1 MVQAHKEVRSAE
13 ESPPRPRRPWVPEVV
28 TFTACEP
35 TELAWEKDGRGEFTL
50 RATRLL
56 AAGTAGWTNAE
67 LQRQVTAAFGAGAQ
81 ADAHAGLFAGR
92 AGVPA
97 PAAAPGAGR
106 HGADRRTHGRRPP
119 PLAGR
124 GAGRRDGLKGK

>member
-1 MVQAHKEVRSAE
+1 
-13 ESPPRPRRPWVPEVV
+13 VV

-67 LQRQVTAAFGAGAQ
+67 LQRQVTAAFGAERRQTPTLDCSPAAQGYPLLQPLPAQ
-81 ADAHAGLFAGR
+81 AATVPIDARTAAGLLR
-92 AGVPA
+92 SL
-97 PAAAPGAGR
+97 AAALEGGT
-106 HGADRRTHGRRPP
+106 G
-119 PLAGR
+119 
-124 GAGRRDGLKGK
+124 